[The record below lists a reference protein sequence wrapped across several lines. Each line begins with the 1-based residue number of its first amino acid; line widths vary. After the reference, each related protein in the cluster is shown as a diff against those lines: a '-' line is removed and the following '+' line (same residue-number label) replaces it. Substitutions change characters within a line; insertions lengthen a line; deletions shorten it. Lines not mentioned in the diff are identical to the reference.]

1 MPTPPAAFTRALL
14 RAKVQMPRETSA
26 IEPFSEPAG
35 SGLGPPSRFPGGPQ
49 RSRGTGWPLVPR
61 IEPTSTSCWSEF
73 AHAAGVVGPAV
84 RTNGIRVSG
93 SGVPGAVTDSA
104 GA

>member
-1 MPTPPAAFTRALL
+1 
-14 RAKVQMPRETSA
+14 MPRETSA

-49 RSRGTGWPLVPR
+49 RSRGTGCPFVPR
-61 IEPTSTSCWSEF
+61 IEPTSTSCWSAL

-93 SGVPGAVTDSA
+93 SGVPARSPTSA